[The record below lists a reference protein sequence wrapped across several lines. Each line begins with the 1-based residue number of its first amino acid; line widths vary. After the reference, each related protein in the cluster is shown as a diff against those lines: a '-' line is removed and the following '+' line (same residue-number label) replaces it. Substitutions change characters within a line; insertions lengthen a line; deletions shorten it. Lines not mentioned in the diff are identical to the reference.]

1 MVLSLEVHQSSV
13 NITTE
18 SPIAVTVNGVTFDFI
33 PSQTSQSRST
43 SVTVDSSQ
51 IHKFR
56 DVENIG
62 FDEQARRL
70 NLYTIG
76 GLLQNNHPSYGDI
89 PDRHILL
96 AAAFRI
102 TMALLCAFNE
112 GKLLEYSKKR
122 SLPELGYAD
131 LSIKQLVWL
140 IDVFLK
146 EGYATVVMDG
156 GGYRRS
162 LYQPTA
168 KILTLARNIQPVN
181 SSTDGIKHDQPRI
194 QR

>member
-1 MVLSLEVHQSSV
+1 MLLSLEVHQSSV
-13 NITTE
+13 NIMTE

-43 SVTVDSSQ
+43 SVTVDPSQ
-51 IHKFR
+51 IYKFR

-70 NLYTIG
+70 NLYAISN
-76 GLLQNNHPSYGDI
+76 LLRNHHPSYGEI

-102 TMALLCAFNE
+102 TMALLCTFNE

-122 SLPELGYAD
+122 SLPELGYDD
-131 LSIKQLVWL
+131 LTIKQLVWL

-162 LYQPTA
+162 LYQPTT
-168 KILTLARNIQPVN
+168 KILTLARNNHPVN
-181 SSTDGIKHDQPRI
+181 SSSEGIKHDQSRI

>member
-1 MVLSLEVHQSSV
+1 MSPVRLEVHPSSI

-18 SPIAVTVNGVTFDFI
+18 TPITVTVNGVTFDFI

-43 SVTVDSSQ
+43 SVTVDPSQ

-56 DVENIG
+56 DVRNID

-70 NLYTIG
+70 NLHAIS
-76 GLLQNNHPSYGDI
+76 GLLRNHHPSFGEI
-89 PDRHILL
+89 PDRYILL

-112 GKLLEYSKKR
+112 GKLLEYSQKQ
-122 SLPELGYAD
+122 SLPDLGYDD
-131 LSIKQLVWL
+131 LTIKQLVWL

-181 SSTDGIKHDQPRI
+181 
-194 QR
+194 